1 MRLQYS
7 NIRSDK
13 NGIVR
18 GKKTKNDDQ
27 KIFEDFFFVLFYVIK
42 RLLNFF
48 PIRKQFSIFRILL
61 YVTKI
66 RMFSGIY
73 EVTLKSET
81 KSTKNEE
88 LKKRR

>member
-1 MRLQYS
+1 M
-7 NIRSDK
+7 I
-13 NGIVR
+13 
-18 GKKTKNDDQ
+18 KKSL
-27 KIFEDFFFVLFYVIK
+27 KIFFCTFLRNKKVTEL
-42 RLLNFF
+42 F